1 MAFRKIT
8 NEDRNYMAKRTN
20 APQFTS
26 FKGTFKFPK
35 LNEPDTK
42 FDQAGVYSVKLIGN
56 AEDPSVQAL
65 IAKLKPMH
73 EAAQARAKALVK
85 KGKALSV
92 NPLYNEV
99 FDETTEEPTGEIEFN
114 FKMSASG
121 TYKTGPKAGQTWT
134 RKPGLFDAK
143 GNALKNAPS
152 IWGGTVGKVS
162 FEVGVDRESGEPG
175 YFVPGT
181 GACGL
186 SLRLLAVQIIDLVSG
201 GQRTAA
207 GYGFGEEEGYA
218 ASDDTTDESEGAAGA
233 AASSDDADF

>member
-1 MAFRKIT
+1 
-8 NEDRNYMAKRTN
+8 MAKRTS

-26 FKGTFKFPK
+26 FKGTFKYPK

-42 FDQAGVYSVKLIGN
+42 FKAEGEYSVKLIGN
-56 AEDPSVQAL
+56 SSDATVQAL
-65 IAKLKPMH
+65 IAKLRPMH
-73 EAAQARAKALVK
+73 EAAVARGKAMIK
-85 KGKALSV
+85 KGKSLSV

-99 FDETTEEPTGEIEFN
+99 FDETTEEPTGEIEFT
-114 FKMSASG
+114 FKMGASG
-121 TYKTGPKAGQTWT
+121 TYKNGPKAGQTWT

-143 GNALKNAPS
+143 GNAMSNAPS

-181 GACGL
+181 GTAGL
-186 SLRLLAVQIIDLVSG
+186 SLRLLAVQVIDLVSG

-207 GYGFGEEEGYA
+207 GYGFGEEEGYT
-218 ASDDTTDESEGAAGA
+218 ASDDTTEESEGA
-233 AASSDDADF
+233 AASSDSDDADF

>member
-1 MAFRKIT
+1 MPT
-8 NEDRNYMAKRTN
+8 KRVT
-20 APQFTS
+20 APNFTS
-26 FKGTFKFPK
+26 FKGTFKYPR

-42 FDQAGVYSVKLIGN
+42 FKAEGEYSVKLIGRLD
-56 AEDPSVQAL
+56 DPAVHAFVQ
-65 IAKLKPMH
+65 KLMPLH
-73 EAAQARAKALVK
+73 EAAVKRAEGLIK
-85 KGKALSV
+85 KGKKLTV
-92 NPLYNEV
+92 NPLFNTV
-99 FDETTEEPTGEIEFN
+99 FDETTEEDTGEIEFT
-114 FKMSASG
+114 FKMAASG
-121 TYKTGPKAGQTWT
+121 EYKNGPKAGQKWS

-143 GNALKNAPS
+143 GNAMVKAPS

-207 GYGFGEEEGYA
+207 AYGFGEEEGYS
-218 ASDDTTDESEGAAGA
+218 ASDDTTEEGEATADA
-233 AASSDDADF
+233 MADANADF

>member
-1 MAFRKIT
+1 
-8 NEDRNYMAKRTN
+8 MAKRTN

-26 FKGTFKFPK
+26 FKGVFKYPR

-42 FDQAGVYSVKLIGN
+42 FKAEGEYSVKLIGN
-56 AEDPSVQAL
+56 SSDATVQAL
-65 IAKLKPMH
+65 IAKLRPMH
-73 EAAQARAKALVK
+73 EAAVARGKAMIK
-85 KGKALSV
+85 KGKSLTI
-92 NPLYNEV
+92 NPLFAEV
-99 FDETTEEPTGEIEFN
+99 YDETTEEPTGEVEFT
-114 FKMSASG
+114 FKMAASG
-121 TYKTGPKAGQTWT
+121 TYKNGPKAGQTWT
-134 RKPGLFDAK
+134 RKPGIFDAK
-143 GNALKNAPS
+143 GNTLVKAPS

-207 GYGFGEEEGYA
+207 GYGFGEEDGYSADASEEGEA
-218 ASDDTTDESEGAAGA
+218 TADAMADAN
-233 AASSDDADF
+233 ADF